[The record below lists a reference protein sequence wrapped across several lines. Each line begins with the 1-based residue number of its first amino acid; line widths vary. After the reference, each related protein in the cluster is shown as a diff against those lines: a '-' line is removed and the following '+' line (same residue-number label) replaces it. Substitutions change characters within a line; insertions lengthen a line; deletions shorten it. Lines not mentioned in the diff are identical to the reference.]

1 MWTSDD
7 KQLLIS
13 YHKLQQTVGWIAF
26 LMPIAVRLIA
36 YLSQG
41 IFTTN
46 SISAYYYTNTR
57 DVFVGALVAGGIVLA
72 FFRSEHRRDCWLAVA
87 AGLAAIG
94 IGLFPMD
101 IAAGILHSS
110 STVTTESEA
119 KLLEALR
126 TGVHGPIGYHFLFV
140 TLFFLTTFYLV
151 AFRFRANTPEAP
163 TDRKKQRNQVY
174 VVCGGLMGLAFV
186 WIGALWLV
194 NRQGSIFWPE
204 TLAVMSFSCAWL
216 VKGQLVLK
224 DG

>member
-1 MWTSDD
+1 
-7 KQLLIS
+7 
-13 YHKLQQTVGWIAF
+13 
-26 LMPIAVRLIA
+26 MPIAVRLIA

-87 AGLAAIG
+87 AGLGAIG
-94 IGLFPMD
+94 IALFPMD
-101 IAAGILHSS
+101 VATGILHSPR
-110 STVTTESEA
+110 TATTESEA
-119 KLLEALR
+119 LLIQALR

-140 TLFFLTTFYLV
+140 TLFFVTTFYLV
-151 AFRFRANTPEAP
+151 AFRFRANTPAAP
-163 TDRKKQRNQVY
+163 SGRKKQRNTVY
-174 VVCGGLMGLAFV
+174 VVCGALMGIAFV
-186 WIGALWLV
+186 WIGLLWLT
-194 NRQGSIFWPE
+194 NRERSIFWPE
-204 TLAVMSFSCAWL
+204 TLAVMAFSCAWL

>member
-1 MWTSDD
+1 MWTSDKD
-7 KQLLIS
+7 LLIS

-72 FFRSEHRRDCWLAVA
+72 FFRSEHRCDCWLAIV

-94 IGLFPMD
+94 IALFPMD
-101 IAAGILHSS
+101 VATGILHSS
-110 STVTTESEA
+110 ATATSESEQM
-119 KLLEALR
+119 LVQALR
-126 TGVHGPIGYHFLFV
+126 TGVHGPVGYHFIFV
-140 TLFFLTTFYLV
+140 TLFFVTTFYLV
-151 AFRFRANTPEAP
+151 AFRFRANTPPAAG
-163 TDRKKQRNQVY
+163 DRKKQRNTVY

-186 WIGALWLV
+186 WIGILWLLD
-194 NRQGSIFWPE
+194 RQGSIFWPE
-204 TLAVMSFSCAWL
+204 TLAVMSFACAWL